1 MKKEDLKADIMQ
13 SYGLT
18 AMVSRSLEVTEEE
31 ANTIIDEQA
40 SIGMDLLSN
49 DDCSIEDI
57 EDLMYD
63 MGVEP
68 DYLDEFLL
76 RMC

>member
-1 MKKEDLKADIMQ
+1 
-13 SYGLT
+13 
-18 AMVSRSLEVTEEE
+18 MVSRSLEVTEDE

-40 SIGMDLLSN
+40 DLGRDMLDSGN
-49 DDCSIEDI
+49 CDIEDI
-57 EDLMYD
+57 EELMYD

>member
-1 MKKEDLKADIMQ
+1 M
-13 SYGLT
+13 YGLT
-18 AMVSRSLEVTEEE
+18 AMVSRSLEVTEVE

-40 SIGMDLLSN
+40 DLGRDMLVSGSC
-49 DDCSIEDI
+49 DIEDI
-57 EDLMYD
+57 EELMYD

>member
-1 MKKEDLKADIMQ
+1 MD
-13 SYGLT
+13 YGLT
-18 AMVSRSLEVTEEE
+18 AMVSRSLEVTEDE
-31 ANTIIDEQA
+31 ANIIIDEQA
-40 SIGMDLLSN
+40 SIGIDLLN
-49 DDCSIEDI
+49 DELCSIEDI
-57 EDLMYD
+57 EELMYD

>member
-1 MKKEDLKADIMQ
+1 MD
-13 SYGLT
+13 YGLT
-18 AMVSRSLEVTEEE
+18 AMVSRSLGVTEDE
-31 ANTIIDEQA
+31 ANIIIDEQA
-40 SIGMDLLSN
+40 SIGIDLIN
-49 DDCSIEDI
+49 DESCSIEDI
-57 EDLMYD
+57 DELMYD

>member
-1 MKKEDLKADIMQ
+1 MKAGSTQ
-13 SYGLT
+13 NYGLT

-31 ANTIIDEQA
+31 ANAIIDEQA
-40 SIGMDLLSN
+40 SIGMDLISN

-57 EDLMYD
+57 EELMYD

>member
-1 MKKEDLKADIMQ
+1 M
-13 SYGLT
+13 YGLT

-31 ANTIIDEQA
+31 ANVIIDEQA
-40 SIGMDLLSN
+40 RIGQDMITN
-49 DDCSIEDI
+49 DGCDIEDI
-57 EDLMYD
+57 EELMYD

-76 RMC
+76 RMI